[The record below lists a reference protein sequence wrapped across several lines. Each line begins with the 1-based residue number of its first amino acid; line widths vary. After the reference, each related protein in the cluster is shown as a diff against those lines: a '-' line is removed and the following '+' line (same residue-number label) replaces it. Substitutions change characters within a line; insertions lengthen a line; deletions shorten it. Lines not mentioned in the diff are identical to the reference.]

1 MIRSHQFRLLRHRER
16 MTLPEGKVIGII
28 AFIIVGAL
36 GGAIAKALMPGD
48 SVGTSSA
55 YAEL

>member
-1 MIRSHQFRLLRHRER
+1 